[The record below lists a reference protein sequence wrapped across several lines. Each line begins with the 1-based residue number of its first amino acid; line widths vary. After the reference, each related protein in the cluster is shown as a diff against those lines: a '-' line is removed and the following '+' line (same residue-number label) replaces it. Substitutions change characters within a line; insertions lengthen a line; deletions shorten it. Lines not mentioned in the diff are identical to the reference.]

1 MELTRRS
8 LVAGAAAGAATLA
21 VAASVPAR
29 AAERTASAQADA
41 AAGAQVT
48 SEDWLGEP
56 PVISD
61 ADVESEE
68 SCDVLVV
75 GLGNAGVVAYRSA
88 AEAGADVIA
97 VEKSATDN
105 ATGGQF
111 ALIGGPYEERWERAD
126 LDKEQIINE
135 HMLESSYMCKRA
147 IMSRYAYEVADM
159 FDWLVEPMADDMW
172 VGDSNMA
179 DIPDGVTNYLLPDNH
194 PLPEGYDWQAEV
206 IPTFPTT
213 VNFGSMAEQ
222 HAAQIKAAE
231 DTGHARAYYGHFAE
245 RLTTDDAGHVTGAYV
260 RNAETGK
267 YKKISA
273 AKGVILTTG
282 DYSSNPAMVE
292 RFIPETIENGVTPM
306 WIHQD
311 VEGNMTNTG
320 DGHRMGAWVGA
331 DIQQHHATNDHHM
344 GGGADIS
351 GQGVM
356 GINGYLNLNLLG
368 QRFMNEDVPG
378 CQIQAQ
384 IELQPGRRTYQFFD
398 SAWPEQVGAFP
409 FEHGCVNYCLAED
422 EMPKNNSGASF
433 YCRTPESVEAAV
445 ESGVAF
451 KGDTLEELLDQ
462 LPDIDKDAA
471 LASIEHYNEVC
482 AAGVDTDFGKDPR
495 RLFALQN
502 PPYYAC
508 AFVPAIMLV
517 AMGGLKSDE
526 ECHVY
531 DTAGKVIEGLY
542 VAGNVQGDRFAVSY
556 PISLKGLSI
565 GMAQFYGYVAGQNA
579 ANQA

>member
-1 MELTRRS
+1 MEMTRRS
-8 LVAGAAAGAATLA
+8 FVASAAAGGA
-21 VAASVPAR
+21 VMAAAST
-29 AAERTASAQADA
+29 AALADA
-41 AAGAQVT
+41 PAADTAAQ
-48 SEDWLGEP
+48 DWLGEA
-56 PVISD
+56 PVIEDS
-61 ADVESEE
+61 AIESEE
-68 SCDVLVV
+68 SCDVVVV

-97 VEKSATDN
+97 IEKSETDN

-111 ALIGGPYEERWERAD
+111 ALIGGAYEERWGRAD

-135 HMLESSYMCKRA
+135 HMIESSYMCKRA

-172 VGDSNMA
+172 VGDSNMS

-231 DTGHARAYYGHFAE
+231 DTGRAKAYYGHFAE
-245 RLTTDDAGHVTGAYV
+245 KLITDESGRVVGVYV

-282 DYSSNPAMVE
+282 DYSSDPAMVQ
-292 RFIPETIENGVTPM
+292 RFIPETVENGVTPM
-306 WIHQD
+306 WIHWD
-311 VEGNMTNTG
+311 VEGNLTNTG
-320 DGHRMGAWVGA
+320 DGHKMGAWIGA

-368 QRFMNEDVPG
+368 ERFMNEDVPG

-384 IELQPGRRTYQFFD
+384 IELQPGRKTYQFFD

-409 FEHGCVNYCLAED
+409 FEHGCVNYCLSAD

-445 ESGVAF
+445 EAGSAF
-451 KGDTLEELLDQ
+451 KADTLEELLEQ
-462 LPDIDKDAA
+462 LPDIDQETA
-471 LASIEHYNEVC
+471 LASIERYNEVC
-482 AAGVDTDFGKDPR
+482 RSGVDTDFGKDAR
-495 RLFALQN
+495 RLFPLEN
-502 PPYYAC
+502 PPFYAC
-508 AFVPAIMLV
+508 SFVPAIMLV

-526 ECHVY
+526 ECRVY
-531 DTAGKVIEGLY
+531 NTEGKIIPGLF

-565 GMAQFYGYVAGQNA
+565 GMAQFYGYVAGQNVVNMA
-579 ANQA
+579 

>member
-1 MELTRRS
+1 MEMTRRS
-8 LVAGAAAGAATLA
+8 FVASAAAGGA
-21 VAASVPAR
+21 VMAAAST
-29 AAERTASAQADA
+29 AALADA
-41 AAGAQVT
+41 PAADTAAQ
-48 SEDWLGEP
+48 DWLGEA
-56 PVISD
+56 PVIEDS
-61 ADVESEE
+61 AIESEE
-68 SCDVLVV
+68 SCDVVVV

-97 VEKSATDN
+97 IEKSETDN

-111 ALIGGPYEERWERAD
+111 ALIGGAYEERWGRAD

-135 HMLESSYMCKRA
+135 HMIESSYMCKRA

-172 VGDSNMA
+172 VGDSNMS

-231 DTGHARAYYGHFAE
+231 DTGRAKAYYGHFAE
-245 RLTTDDAGHVTGAYV
+245 KLITDESGRVVGVYV

-282 DYSSNPAMVE
+282 DYSSDPAMVQ
-292 RFIPETIENGVTPM
+292 RFIPETVENGVTPM
-306 WIHQD
+306 WIHWD
-311 VEGNMTNTG
+311 VEGNLTNTG
-320 DGHRMGAWVGA
+320 DGHKMGAWIGA

-368 QRFMNEDVPG
+368 ERFMNEDVPG

-384 IELQPGRRTYQFFD
+384 IELQPGRKTYQFFD

-409 FEHGCVNYCLAED
+409 FEHGCVNYCLSAD

-445 ESGVAF
+445 EAGSAF
-451 KGDTLEELLDQ
+451 KADTLEELLEQ
-462 LPDIDKDAA
+462 LPDIDKETA
-471 LASIEHYNEVC
+471 LASIERYNEVC
-482 AAGVDTDFGKDPR
+482 RSGVDTDFGKDAR
-495 RLFALQN
+495 RLFPLEN
-502 PPYYAC
+502 PPFYAC
-508 AFVPAIMLV
+508 SFVPAIMLV

-526 ECHVY
+526 ECRVY
-531 DTAGKVIEGLY
+531 NTEGKIIPGLF

-565 GMAQFYGYVAGQNA
+565 GMAQFYGYVAGQNVVNMA
-579 ANQA
+579 

>member
-1 MELTRRS
+1 MEKSLSRRTFVVGS
-8 LVAGAAAGAATLA
+8 ALAGVAGLSASAALAAPASSQASDGAA
-21 VAASVPAR
+21 
-29 AAERTASAQADA
+29 E
-41 AAGAQVT
+41 G
-48 SEDWLGEP
+48 EDWLGAEP
-56 PVISD
+56 QISD
-61 ADVESEE
+61 ADVELEE
-68 SCDVLVV
+68 SCDVVVV

-111 ALIGGPYEERWERAD
+111 ALIGGPYEERWGRAD

-159 FDWLVEPMADDMW
+159 FDWLVKPMADDMW
-172 VGDSNMA
+172 VGDSNMS

-231 DTGHARAYYGHFAE
+231 DTGHAKAYYGHFAE
-245 RLTTDDAGHVTGAYV
+245 KLERDESGRVSAVYV

-267 YKKISA
+267 YKKITA

-282 DYSSNPAMVE
+282 DYSSDPAMVAH
-292 RFIPETIENGVTPM
+292 FIPETIENGVTPM

-320 DGHRMGAWVGA
+320 DGHKMGAWIGA

-384 IELQPGRRTYQFFD
+384 IELQPGKRTYQFFD

-409 FEHGCVNYCLAED
+409 YEHGCVNYCLTED

-433 YCRTPESVEAAV
+433 YCRTPKSVDAAV

-471 LASIEHYNEVC
+471 LASIERYNEVC
-482 AAGVDTDFGKDPR
+482 AAGVDTDFGKDSR
-495 RLFALQN
+495 RLFALEN

-531 DTAGKVIEGLY
+531 DTEGKVIEGLY

-579 ANQA
+579 AAMA

>member
-1 MELTRRS
+1 MEMTRRS
-8 LVAGAAAGAATLA
+8 FVASAAAGTA
-21 VAASVPAR
+21 VMAAASSVAL
-29 AAERTASAQADA
+29 ADA
-41 AAGAQVT
+41 PAADTAAQ
-48 SEDWLGEP
+48 DWLGEA
-56 PVISD
+56 PVIEDS
-61 ADVESEE
+61 AIESEE
-68 SCDVLVV
+68 SCDVVVV

-88 AEAGADVIA
+88 AEAGANVIA
-97 VEKSATDN
+97 IEKSETDN

-111 ALIGGPYEERWERAD
+111 ALIGGAYEERWGRAD
-126 LDKEQIINE
+126 LDREQIINE
-135 HMLESSYMCKRA
+135 HMIESSYMCKRA

-159 FDWLVEPMADDMW
+159 FDWLVAPMVDDMW

-231 DTGHARAYYGHFAE
+231 DTGHAKAYYGHFAE
-245 RLTTDDAGHVTGAYV
+245 KLITDESGRVAGVYV

-282 DYSSNPAMVE
+282 DYSSDPAMVQH
-292 RFIPETIENGVTPM
+292 FIPETIENGVMPM
-306 WIHQD
+306 WIHND
-311 VEGNMTNTG
+311 VEGNLTNTG
-320 DGHRMGAWVGA
+320 DGHKMGAWIGA

-368 QRFMNEDVPG
+368 ERFMNEDVPG

-398 SAWPEQVGAFP
+398 SAWPEQVSAFP
-409 FEHGCVNYCLAED
+409 FEHGCVNYCLSTD

-433 YCRTPESVEAAV
+433 YCRTPESVDAAV
-445 ESGVAF
+445 EGGSAF
-451 KGDTLEELLDQ
+451 KADTIEELLEQ
-462 LPDIDKDAA
+462 LPDIDKEAA
-471 LASIEHYNEVC
+471 LASIERYNEVC
-482 AAGVDTDFGKDPR
+482 KSGVDTDFGKDAR
-495 RLFALQN
+495 RLFPLEN
-502 PPYYAC
+502 PPFYAC

-526 ECHVY
+526 ECRVY
-531 DTAGKVIEGLY
+531 NTEGKVIPGLF

-565 GMAQFYGYVAGQNA
+565 GMAQFYGYVAGQNVVNMA
-579 ANQA
+579 

>member
-1 MELTRRS
+1 MEMTRRS
-8 LVAGAAAGAATLA
+8 FVTSAAAGTAAMA
-21 VAASVPAR
+21 AASTVAL
-29 AAERTASAQADA
+29 ADA
-41 AAGAQVT
+41 PATEAGEQ
-48 SEDWLGEP
+48 DWLGEA
-56 PVISD
+56 PVIED
-61 ADVESEE
+61 ADIESEE
-68 SCDVLVV
+68 SCDVVVV

-97 VEKSATDN
+97 IEKSETDN

-111 ALIGGPYEERWERAD
+111 ALIGGAYEERWGRAD
-126 LDKEQIINE
+126 LDREQIINE
-135 HMLESSYMCKRA
+135 HMIESSYMCKRA

-159 FDWLVEPMADDMW
+159 FDWLVEPMVDNMW

-213 VNFGSMAEQ
+213 VNFGSMVEQ

-231 DTGHARAYYGHFAE
+231 DTGHAKAYYGHFAE
-245 RLTTDDAGHVTGAYV
+245 KLITDESGRVAGVYV

-282 DYSSNPAMVE
+282 DYSSDPAMVQH
-292 RFIPETIENGVTPM
+292 FIPETIENGVTPM

-311 VEGNMTNTG
+311 VEGNLTNTG
-320 DGHRMGAWVGA
+320 DGHKMGAWIGA

-368 QRFMNEDVPG
+368 ERFMNEDVPG

-409 FEHGCVNYCLAED
+409 FEHGCVNYCLSSD

-433 YCRTPESVEAAV
+433 YCRTPESVDAAV
-445 ESGVAF
+445 ESGSAF
-451 KGDTLEELLDQ
+451 KADTIEELLEQ
-462 LPDIDKDAA
+462 LPDIDKEAA
-471 LASIEHYNEVC
+471 LASIERYNEVC
-482 AAGVDTDFGKDPR
+482 KSGVDTDFGKDAR
-495 RLFALQN
+495 RLFPLEN
-502 PPYYAC
+502 PPFYAC
-508 AFVPAIMLV
+508 AFAPAIMLV

-526 ECHVY
+526 ECRVY
-531 DTAGKVIEGLY
+531 NTEGKIIPGLF

-565 GMAQFYGYVAGQNA
+565 GMAQFYGYVAGQNVVNMA
-579 ANQA
+579 

>member
-1 MELTRRS
+1 MEMTRRS
-8 LVAGAAAGAATLA
+8 FVASAAAGGA
-21 VAASVPAR
+21 VMAAAST
-29 AAERTASAQADA
+29 AALADA
-41 AAGAQVT
+41 PAADTAAQ
-48 SEDWLGEP
+48 DWLGEA
-56 PVISD
+56 PVIEDS
-61 ADVESEE
+61 AIESEE
-68 SCDVLVV
+68 SCDVVIV

-97 VEKSATDN
+97 IEKSETDN

-111 ALIGGPYEERWERAD
+111 ALIGGDYEERWGRAD

-135 HMLESSYMCKRA
+135 HMIESSYMCKRA

-159 FDWLVEPMADDMW
+159 FDWLVEPMVDDMW
-172 VGDSNMA
+172 VGDSNMS

-231 DTGHARAYYGHFAE
+231 DTGRAKAYYGHFAE
-245 RLTTDDAGHVTGAYV
+245 KLITDESDRVVGVYV

-282 DYSSNPAMVE
+282 DYSSDPAMVQ
-292 RFIPETIENGVTPM
+292 RFIPETVENGVTPM
-306 WIHQD
+306 WIHRD
-311 VEGNMTNTG
+311 VEGNLTNTG
-320 DGHRMGAWVGA
+320 DGHKMGAWIGA

-368 QRFMNEDVPG
+368 ERFMNEDVPG

-384 IELQPGRRTYQFFD
+384 IELQPGRKTYQFFD

-409 FEHGCVNYCLAED
+409 FEHGCVNYCLSAD

-445 ESGVAF
+445 EAGSAF
-451 KGDTLEELLDQ
+451 KADTLEELLEQ
-462 LPDIDKDAA
+462 LPDIDKETA
-471 LASIEHYNEVC
+471 LASIERYNEVC
-482 AAGVDTDFGKDPR
+482 RSGVDTDFGKDAR
-495 RLFALQN
+495 RLFPLEN
-502 PPYYAC
+502 PPFYAC
-508 AFVPAIMLV
+508 SFVPAIMLV

-526 ECHVY
+526 ECRVY
-531 DTAGKVIEGLY
+531 NTEGKIIPGLF

-565 GMAQFYGYVAGQNA
+565 GMAQFYGYVAGQNVVNMA
-579 ANQA
+579 

>member
-1 MELTRRS
+1 MEMTRRS
-8 LVAGAAAGAATLA
+8 FVASAAAGAAA
-21 VAASVPAR
+21 MA
-29 AAERTASAQADA
+29 TASTVALADA
-41 AAGAQVT
+41 PTTEAAAQ
-48 SEDWLGEP
+48 DWLGEA
-56 PVISD
+56 PVIEE
-61 ADVESEE
+61 ADIESEE
-68 SCDVLVV
+68 SCDVVVV

-97 VEKSATDN
+97 IEKSETDN

-111 ALIGGPYEERWERAD
+111 ALIGGAYEERWDRAD
-126 LDKEQIINE
+126 LDREQIINE
-135 HMLESSYMCKRA
+135 HMIESSYMCKRA

-159 FDWLVEPMADDMW
+159 FDWLVEPMVDDMW

-179 DIPDGVTNYLLPDNH
+179 DIPDGVSNYLLPDNH

-213 VNFGSMAEQ
+213 VNFGSIAEQ

-231 DTGHARAYYGHFAE
+231 DTGHAKAYYGHFAE
-245 RLTTDDAGHVTGAYV
+245 KLITDESGRVAGVYV

-282 DYSSNPAMVE
+282 DYSSDPAMVQ
-292 RFIPETIENGVTPM
+292 RFIPETIENVVMPM

-311 VEGNMTNTG
+311 VEGNLTNTG
-320 DGHRMGAWVGA
+320 DGHKMGAWIGA

-368 QRFMNEDVPG
+368 ERFMNEDVPG

-409 FEHGCVNYCLAED
+409 FEHGCVNYCLSAD
-422 EMPKNNSGASF
+422 EMPKNNSGAGF
-433 YCRTPESVEAAV
+433 YCRTPESVDAAV
-445 ESGVAF
+445 EGGSAF
-451 KGDTLEELLDQ
+451 KADTIEELLEQ
-462 LPDIDKDAA
+462 LPDIDKEAA
-471 LASIEHYNEVC
+471 LASIERYNEVC
-482 AAGVDTDFGKDPR
+482 KSGVDTDFGKDAR
-495 RLFALQN
+495 RLFPLEN
-502 PPYYAC
+502 PPFYAC

-526 ECHVY
+526 ECRVY
-531 DTAGKVIEGLY
+531 NTEGKIIPGLF

-565 GMAQFYGYVAGQNA
+565 GMAQFYGYVAGQNVVNMA
-579 ANQA
+579 

>member
-1 MELTRRS
+1 MEMTRRS
-8 LVAGAAAGAATLA
+8 FVTSAAAGTAAMA
-21 VAASVPAR
+21 AASTVAL
-29 AAERTASAQADA
+29 ADA
-41 AAGAQVT
+41 PATEAGEQ
-48 SEDWLGEP
+48 DWLGEA
-56 PVISD
+56 PVIED
-61 ADVESEE
+61 ADIESEE
-68 SCDVLVV
+68 SCDVVVV

-97 VEKSATDN
+97 IEKSETDN

-111 ALIGGPYEERWERAD
+111 ALIGGAYEERWGRAD
-126 LDKEQIINE
+126 LDREQIINE
-135 HMLESSYMCKRA
+135 HMIESSYMCKRA

-159 FDWLVEPMADDMW
+159 FDWLVEPMVDNMW

-213 VNFGSMAEQ
+213 VNFGSMVEQ

-231 DTGHARAYYGHFAE
+231 DTGHAKAYYGHFAE
-245 RLTTDDAGHVTGAYV
+245 KLITDESGRVAGVYV

-282 DYSSNPAMVE
+282 DYSSDPAMVQH
-292 RFIPETIENGVTPM
+292 FIPETIENGVTPM

-311 VEGNMTNTG
+311 VEGNLTNTG
-320 DGHRMGAWVGA
+320 DGHKMGAWIGA

-368 QRFMNEDVPG
+368 ERFMNEDVPG

-409 FEHGCVNYCLAED
+409 FEHGCVNYCLSAD
-422 EMPKNNSGASF
+422 EMPKNNSGAGF
-433 YCRTPESVEAAV
+433 YCRTPESVDAAV
-445 ESGVAF
+445 EGGSAF
-451 KGDTLEELLDQ
+451 KADTIEELLEQ
-462 LPDIDKDAA
+462 LPDIDKETA
-471 LASIEHYNEVC
+471 LASIERYNEVC
-482 AAGVDTDFGKDPR
+482 KSGVDTDFGKDAR
-495 RLFALQN
+495 RLFPLEN
-502 PPYYAC
+502 PPFYAC

-526 ECHVY
+526 ECRVHN
-531 DTAGKVIEGLY
+531 TEGKIIPGLF

-565 GMAQFYGYVAGQNA
+565 GMAQFYGYVAGQNVVNMA
-579 ANQA
+579 

>member
-1 MELTRRS
+1 MEMTRRS
-8 LVAGAAAGAATLA
+8 FVASAAAGGA
-21 VAASVPAR
+21 VMAAAST
-29 AAERTASAQADA
+29 AALADA
-41 AAGAQVT
+41 PAADTAAQ
-48 SEDWLGEP
+48 DWLGEA
-56 PVISD
+56 PVIEDS
-61 ADVESEE
+61 AIESEE
-68 SCDVLVV
+68 SCDVVVV

-97 VEKSATDN
+97 IEKSETDN

-111 ALIGGPYEERWERAD
+111 ALIGGDYEERWGRAD

-135 HMLESSYMCKRA
+135 HMIESSYMCKRA

-159 FDWLVEPMADDMW
+159 FDWLVEPMVDDMW
-172 VGDSNMA
+172 VGDSNMS

-231 DTGHARAYYGHFAE
+231 DTGRAKAYYGHFAE
-245 RLTTDDAGHVTGAYV
+245 KLITDESDRVVGVYV

-282 DYSSNPAMVE
+282 DYSSDPAMVQ
-292 RFIPETIENGVTPM
+292 RFIPETVENGVTPM
-306 WIHQD
+306 WIHRD
-311 VEGNMTNTG
+311 VEGNLTNTG
-320 DGHRMGAWVGA
+320 DGHKMGAWIGA

-368 QRFMNEDVPG
+368 ERFMNEDVPG

-384 IELQPGRRTYQFFD
+384 IELQPGRKTYQFFD

-409 FEHGCVNYCLAED
+409 FEHGCVNYCLSAD

-445 ESGVAF
+445 EAGSAF
-451 KGDTLEELLDQ
+451 KADTLEELLEQ
-462 LPDIDKDAA
+462 LPDIDKETA
-471 LASIEHYNEVC
+471 LASIERYNEVC
-482 AAGVDTDFGKDPR
+482 RSGVDTDFGKDAR
-495 RLFALQN
+495 RLFPLEN
-502 PPYYAC
+502 PPFYAC
-508 AFVPAIMLV
+508 PFVPAIMLV

-526 ECHVY
+526 ECRVY
-531 DTAGKVIEGLY
+531 NTEGKIIPGLF

-565 GMAQFYGYVAGQNA
+565 GMAQFYGYVAGQNVVNMA
-579 ANQA
+579 

>member
-1 MELTRRS
+1 MEMTRRS
-8 LVAGAAAGAATLA
+8 FVASAAAGGA
-21 VAASVPAR
+21 VMAAAST
-29 AAERTASAQADA
+29 AALADA
-41 AAGAQVT
+41 PAADTAAQ
-48 SEDWLGEP
+48 DWLGEA
-56 PVISD
+56 PVIEDS
-61 ADVESEE
+61 AIESEE
-68 SCDVLVV
+68 SCDVVVV

-97 VEKSATDN
+97 IEKSETDN

-111 ALIGGPYEERWERAD
+111 ALIGGAYEERWGRAD

-135 HMLESSYMCKRA
+135 HMIESSYMCKRA

-172 VGDSNMA
+172 VGDSNMS

-231 DTGHARAYYGHFAE
+231 DTGRAKAYYGHFAE
-245 RLTTDDAGHVTGAYV
+245 KLITDESGRVVGVYV

-282 DYSSNPAMVE
+282 DYSSDPAMVQ
-292 RFIPETIENGVTPM
+292 RFIPETVENGVTPM
-306 WIHQD
+306 WIHWD
-311 VEGNMTNTG
+311 VEGNLTNTG
-320 DGHRMGAWVGA
+320 DGHKMGAWIGA

-368 QRFMNEDVPG
+368 ERFMNEDVPG

-384 IELQPGRRTYQFFD
+384 IELQPGRKTYQFFD

-409 FEHGCVNYCLAED
+409 FEHGCVNCCLPAD

-445 ESGVAF
+445 EAGSAF
-451 KGDTLEELLDQ
+451 KADTLEELLEQ
-462 LPDIDKDAA
+462 LPDIDKETA
-471 LASIEHYNEVC
+471 LASIERYNEVC
-482 AAGVDTDFGKDPR
+482 RSGVDTDFGKDAR
-495 RLFALQN
+495 RLFPLEN
-502 PPYYAC
+502 PPFYAC
-508 AFVPAIMLV
+508 SFVPAIMLV

-526 ECHVY
+526 ECRVY
-531 DTAGKVIEGLY
+531 NTEGKIIPGLF

-565 GMAQFYGYVAGQNA
+565 GMAQFYGYVAGQNVVNMA
-579 ANQA
+579 

>member
-1 MELTRRS
+1 MEMTRRS
-8 LVAGAAAGAATLA
+8 FVASAAAGTAAMA
-21 VAASVPAR
+21 AASTVAL
-29 AAERTASAQADA
+29 ADA
-41 AAGAQVT
+41 PATEAAAQ
-48 SEDWLGEP
+48 DWLGEA
-56 PVISD
+56 PVIEE
-61 ADVESEE
+61 ADIESEE
-68 SCDVLVV
+68 SCDVVVV

-97 VEKSATDN
+97 IEKSETDN

-111 ALIGGPYEERWERAD
+111 ALIGGAYEERWGRAD
-126 LDKEQIINE
+126 LDREQIINE
-135 HMLESSYMCKRA
+135 HMIESSYMCKRA

-159 FDWLVEPMADDMW
+159 FDWLVEPMVDDMW

-231 DTGHARAYYGHFAE
+231 DTGHAKAYYGHFAE
-245 RLTTDDAGHVTGAYV
+245 KLITDESGRVAGVYV

-282 DYSSNPAMVE
+282 DYSSDPAMVQ
-292 RFIPETIENGVTPM
+292 RFIPETIENGVMPM

-311 VEGNMTNTG
+311 VEGNLTNTG
-320 DGHRMGAWVGA
+320 DGHKMGAWIGA

-368 QRFMNEDVPG
+368 ERFMNEDVPG

-409 FEHGCVNYCLAED
+409 FEHGCVNYCLSAD
-422 EMPKNNSGASF
+422 EMPKNNSGAGF
-433 YCRTPESVEAAV
+433 YCRTPESVDAAV
-445 ESGVAF
+445 DGGSAF
-451 KGDTLEELLDQ
+451 KADTIEELLEQ
-462 LPDIDKDAA
+462 LPDIDKEAA
-471 LASIEHYNEVC
+471 LASIERYNEVC
-482 AAGVDTDFGKDPR
+482 KSGVDTDFGKDAR
-495 RLFALQN
+495 RLFPLEN
-502 PPYYAC
+502 PPFYAC

-526 ECHVY
+526 ECRVY
-531 DTAGKVIEGLY
+531 NTEGKIIPGLF

-565 GMAQFYGYVAGQNA
+565 GMAQFYGYVAGQNVVNMA
-579 ANQA
+579 

>member
-1 MELTRRS
+1 MEMTRRS
-8 LVAGAAAGAATLA
+8 FVASAAGTAAMAAAST
-21 VAASVPAR
+21 VAL
-29 AAERTASAQADA
+29 ADA
-41 AAGAQVT
+41 PATEAAAQ
-48 SEDWLGEP
+48 DWLGEA
-56 PVISD
+56 PVIED
-61 ADVESEE
+61 ADIESEE
-68 SCDVLVV
+68 SCDVAVV

-97 VEKSATDN
+97 IEKSETDN

-111 ALIGGPYEERWERAD
+111 ALIGGAYEERWGRAD
-126 LDKEQIINE
+126 LDREQIINE
-135 HMLESSYMCKRA
+135 HMIESSYMCKRA

-159 FDWLVEPMADDMW
+159 FDWLVEPMVDNMW

-231 DTGHARAYYGHFAE
+231 DTGHAKAYYGHFAE
-245 RLTTDDAGHVTGAYV
+245 KLITDESGRVVGVYV

-282 DYSSNPAMVE
+282 DYSSDPAMVQ
-292 RFIPETIENGVTPM
+292 RFIPETIENGVMPM

-311 VEGNMTNTG
+311 VEGNLTNTG
-320 DGHRMGAWVGA
+320 DGHKMGAWIGA

-368 QRFMNEDVPG
+368 ERFMNEDVPG

-409 FEHGCVNYCLAED
+409 FEHGCVNYCLSAD
-422 EMPKNNSGASF
+422 EMPKNNSGAGF
-433 YCRTPESVEAAV
+433 YCRTPESVDAAV
-445 ESGVAF
+445 EGGSAF
-451 KGDTLEELLDQ
+451 KADTIEELLEQ
-462 LPDIDKDAA
+462 LPDIDKEAA
-471 LASIEHYNEVC
+471 LASIERYNEVC
-482 AAGVDTDFGKDPR
+482 KSGVDTDFGKNAR
-495 RLFALQN
+495 RLFPLEN
-502 PPYYAC
+502 PPFYAC

-526 ECHVY
+526 ECCVY
-531 DTAGKVIEGLY
+531 NTEGKIIPGLF

-565 GMAQFYGYVAGQNA
+565 GMAQFYGYVAGQNVVNMA
-579 ANQA
+579 

>member
-1 MELTRRS
+1 MEMTRRS
-8 LVAGAAAGAATLA
+8 FVTSAAAGTAAMA
-21 VAASVPAR
+21 AASTVAL
-29 AAERTASAQADA
+29 ADA
-41 AAGAQVT
+41 PATEAGEQ
-48 SEDWLGEP
+48 DWLGEA
-56 PVISD
+56 PVIED
-61 ADVESEE
+61 ADIESEE
-68 SCDVLVV
+68 SCDVVVV

-97 VEKSATDN
+97 IEKSETDN

-111 ALIGGPYEERWERAD
+111 ALIGGAYEERWGRAD
-126 LDKEQIINE
+126 LDREQIINE
-135 HMLESSYMCKRA
+135 HMIESSYMCKRA

-159 FDWLVEPMADDMW
+159 FDWLVEPMVDNMW

-213 VNFGSMAEQ
+213 VNFGSMVEQ

-231 DTGHARAYYGHFAE
+231 DTGHAKAYYGHFAE
-245 RLTTDDAGHVTGAYV
+245 KLITDESGRVAGVYV

-282 DYSSNPAMVE
+282 DYSSDPAMVQ

-311 VEGNMTNTG
+311 VEGNLTNTG
-320 DGHRMGAWVGA
+320 DGHKMGAWIGA

-368 QRFMNEDVPG
+368 ERFMNEDVPG

-409 FEHGCVNYCLAED
+409 FEHGCVNYCLSSD

-433 YCRTPESVEAAV
+433 YCRTPESVDAAV
-445 ESGVAF
+445 EGGSAF
-451 KGDTLEELLDQ
+451 KADTIEELLEQ
-462 LPDIDKDAA
+462 LPDIDKETA
-471 LASIEHYNEVC
+471 LASIERYNEVC
-482 AAGVDTDFGKDPR
+482 KSGVDTDFGKDAR
-495 RLFALQN
+495 RLFPLEN
-502 PPYYAC
+502 PPFYAC

-526 ECHVY
+526 ECRVY
-531 DTAGKVIEGLY
+531 NTEGKIIPGLF

-565 GMAQFYGYVAGQNA
+565 GMAQFYGYVAGQNVVNMA
-579 ANQA
+579 

>member
-1 MELTRRS
+1 MEMNRRTFVS
-8 LVAGAAAGAATLA
+8 AS
-21 VAASVPAR
+21 VAAS
-29 AAERTASAQADA
+29 AAALSASAALAEEASDA
-41 AAGAQVT
+41 T
-48 SEDWLGEP
+48 STEEQDWLGEA
-56 PVISD
+56 PVIDD
-61 ADVESEE
+61 ADLELEE
-68 SCDVLVV
+68 TCDVVVV

-88 AEAGADVIA
+88 AEAGAQVIA
-97 VEKSATDN
+97 VEKSETDN

-111 ALIGGPYEERWERAD
+111 ALIGGAYEERWNRAD

-159 FDWLVEPMADDMW
+159 FDWLVQPMVDDMW

-179 DIPDGVTNYLLPDNH
+179 DVPDGVTNYLLPDNH
-194 PLPEGYDWQAEV
+194 PLPDGYDWQAET

-231 DTGHARAYYGHFAE
+231 DTGNAKAYYGHFAE
-245 RLTTDDAGHVTGAYV
+245 KLITDEDGRVTGVYV

-267 YKKISA
+267 YKKLTA
-273 AKGVILTTG
+273 NKGVILTTG
-282 DYSSNPAMVE
+282 DYSSNTAMVE
-292 RFIPETIENGVTPM
+292 HFIPETIENGVTPM
-306 WIHQD
+306 WIHVD

-320 DGHRMGAWVGA
+320 DGHKMGAWIGA

-384 IELQPGRRTYQFFD
+384 IELQPGRKTYQFFD
-398 SAWPEQVGAFP
+398 SSWPEQVGSFP
-409 FEHGCVNYCLAED
+409 YEHGCVNYCLSSD

-433 YCRTPESVEAAV
+433 YCRTPESVDEAV
-445 ESGVAF
+445 EAGTAF
-451 KGDTLEELLDQ
+451 RADTLEELLDQ
-462 LPDIDKDAA
+462 LGDIDKQTA

-482 AAGVDTDFGKDPR
+482 ASGKDTDFGKNAS
-495 RLFALQN
+495 RLFPLEN

-508 AFVPAIMLV
+508 SFVPAIMLV

-531 DTAGKVIEGLY
+531 NTEGKVIEGLY
-542 VAGNVQGDRFAVSY
+542 VAGNVQGDRFAVTY

-579 ANQA
+579 AAQA

>member
-1 MELTRRS
+1 MEMTRRS
-8 LVAGAAAGAATLA
+8 FVASAAAGGA
-21 VAASVPAR
+21 VMAAAST
-29 AAERTASAQADA
+29 AALADA
-41 AAGAQVT
+41 PAADTAAQ
-48 SEDWLGEP
+48 DWLGEA
-56 PVISD
+56 PVIEDS
-61 ADVESEE
+61 AIESEE
-68 SCDVLVV
+68 SCDVVVV

-97 VEKSATDN
+97 IEKSETDN

-111 ALIGGPYEERWERAD
+111 ALIGGAYEERWGRAD

-135 HMLESSYMCKRA
+135 HMIESSYMCKRA

-172 VGDSNMA
+172 VGDSNMS

-231 DTGHARAYYGHFAE
+231 DTGRAKAYYGHFAE
-245 RLTTDDAGHVTGAYV
+245 KLITDESDRVVGVYV

-282 DYSSNPAMVE
+282 DYSSDPAMVQ
-292 RFIPETIENGVTPM
+292 RFIPETVENGVTPM
-306 WIHQD
+306 WIHWD
-311 VEGNMTNTG
+311 VEGNLTNTG
-320 DGHRMGAWVGA
+320 DGHKMGAWIGA

-368 QRFMNEDVPG
+368 ERFMNEDVPG

-384 IELQPGRRTYQFFD
+384 IELQPGRKTYQFFD

-409 FEHGCVNYCLAED
+409 FEHGCVNCCLPAD

-445 ESGVAF
+445 EAGSAF
-451 KGDTLEELLDQ
+451 KADTLEELLEQ
-462 LPDIDKDAA
+462 LPDIDKETA
-471 LASIEHYNEVC
+471 LASIERYNEVC
-482 AAGVDTDFGKDPR
+482 RSGVDTDFGKDAR
-495 RLFALQN
+495 RLFPLEN
-502 PPYYAC
+502 PPFYAC
-508 AFVPAIMLV
+508 SFVPAIMLV

-526 ECHVY
+526 ECRVY
-531 DTAGKVIEGLY
+531 NTEGKIIPGLF

-565 GMAQFYGYVAGQNA
+565 GMAQFYGYVAGQNVVNMA
-579 ANQA
+579 

>member
-1 MELTRRS
+1 MEMTRRS
-8 LVAGAAAGAATLA
+8 FVASAAAGTAAMA
-21 VAASVPAR
+21 AASSVALADAPATD
-29 AAERTASAQADA
+29 AAEQ
-41 AAGAQVT
+41 
-48 SEDWLGEP
+48 DWLGEA
-56 PVISD
+56 PVIED
-61 ADVESEE
+61 ADIESEE
-68 SCDVLVV
+68 SCDVVVV

-88 AEAGADVIA
+88 AEAGANVIA
-97 VEKSATDN
+97 IEKSETDN

-111 ALIGGPYEERWERAD
+111 ALIGGAYEERWGRAD
-126 LDKEQIINE
+126 LDREQIINE
-135 HMLESSYMCKRA
+135 HMIESSYMCKRA
-147 IMSRYAYEVADM
+147 IMSRYVYEVADM
-159 FDWLVEPMADDMW
+159 FDWLVEPMVDDMW

-231 DTGHARAYYGHFAE
+231 DTGHAKAYYGHFAE
-245 RLTTDDAGHVTGAYV
+245 KLITDESGRVAGVYV

-282 DYSSNPAMVE
+282 DYSSDPAMVQH
-292 RFIPETIENGVTPM
+292 FIPETIENGVVPM

-311 VEGNMTNTG
+311 VEGNLTNTG
-320 DGHRMGAWVGA
+320 DGHKMGAWIGA

-368 QRFMNEDVPG
+368 ERFMNEDVPG

-384 IELQPGRRTYQFFD
+384 IELQPGRRTYQLFD

-409 FEHGCVNYCLAED
+409 FEHGCVNYCLSTD

-433 YCRTPESVEAAV
+433 YCRTPESVDAAV
-445 ESGVAF
+445 EGGSAF
-451 KGDTLEELLDQ
+451 KADTIEELLEQ
-462 LPDIDKDAA
+462 LPDIDKEAA
-471 LASIEHYNEVC
+471 LASIERYNEVC
-482 AAGVDTDFGKDPR
+482 KSGVDTDFGKDAR
-495 RLFALQN
+495 RLFPLEN
-502 PPYYAC
+502 PPFYAC

-526 ECHVY
+526 ECRVY
-531 DTAGKVIEGLY
+531 NTEGKIIPGLF

-565 GMAQFYGYVAGQNA
+565 GMAQFYGYVAGQNVVNMA
-579 ANQA
+579 

>member
-1 MELTRRS
+1 MEMTRRS
-8 LVAGAAAGAATLA
+8 FVASAAAGGA
-21 VAASVPAR
+21 VMAAAST
-29 AAERTASAQADA
+29 AALADA
-41 AAGAQVT
+41 PAADTAAQ
-48 SEDWLGEP
+48 DWLGEA
-56 PVISD
+56 PVIEDS
-61 ADVESEE
+61 AIESEE
-68 SCDVLVV
+68 SCDVVVV

-97 VEKSATDN
+97 IEKSETDN

-111 ALIGGPYEERWERAD
+111 ALIGGDYEERWGRAD

-135 HMLESSYMCKRA
+135 HMIESSYMCKRA

-159 FDWLVEPMADDMW
+159 FDWLVEPMVDDMW
-172 VGDSNMA
+172 VGDSNMS

-231 DTGHARAYYGHFAE
+231 DTGRAKAYYGHFAE
-245 RLTTDDAGHVTGAYV
+245 KLITDESDRVVGVYV

-282 DYSSNPAMVE
+282 DYSSDPAMVQ
-292 RFIPETIENGVTPM
+292 RFIPETVENGVTPM
-306 WIHQD
+306 WIHWD
-311 VEGNMTNTG
+311 VEGNLTNTG
-320 DGHRMGAWVGA
+320 DGHKMGAWIGA

-368 QRFMNEDVPG
+368 ERFMNEDVPG

-398 SAWPEQVGAFP
+398 SAWPEQVSAFP
-409 FEHGCVNYCLAED
+409 FEHGCVNYCLSAD

-445 ESGVAF
+445 EAGSAF
-451 KGDTLEELLDQ
+451 KADTLEELLEQ
-462 LPDIDKDAA
+462 LPDIDKETA
-471 LASIEHYNEVC
+471 LASIERYNEVC
-482 AAGVDTDFGKDPR
+482 RSGVDTDFGKDAR
-495 RLFALQN
+495 RLFPLEN
-502 PPYYAC
+502 PPFYAC
-508 AFVPAIMLV
+508 SFVPAIMLV

-526 ECHVY
+526 ECRVY
-531 DTAGKVIEGLY
+531 NTEGKIIPGLF

-565 GMAQFYGYVAGQNA
+565 GMAQFYGYVAGQNVVNMA
-579 ANQA
+579 

>member
-1 MELTRRS
+1 MEMTRRS
-8 LVAGAAAGAATLA
+8 FVASAAAGGA
-21 VAASVPAR
+21 VMAAAST
-29 AAERTASAQADA
+29 AALADA
-41 AAGAQVT
+41 PAADTAAQ
-48 SEDWLGEP
+48 DWLGEA
-56 PVISD
+56 PVIEDS
-61 ADVESEE
+61 AIESEE
-68 SCDVLVV
+68 SCDVVVV

-97 VEKSATDN
+97 IEKSETDN

-111 ALIGGPYEERWERAD
+111 ALIGGDYEERWGRAD

-135 HMLESSYMCKRA
+135 HMIESSYMCKRA

-159 FDWLVEPMADDMW
+159 FDWLVEPMVDDMW
-172 VGDSNMA
+172 VGDSNMS

-194 PLPEGYDWQAEV
+194 PLPEGYDWKAEV

-231 DTGHARAYYGHFAE
+231 DTGRAKAYYGHFAE
-245 RLTTDDAGHVTGAYV
+245 KLITDESDRVVGVYV

-282 DYSSNPAMVE
+282 DYSSDPAMVQ
-292 RFIPETIENGVTPM
+292 RFIPETVENGVTPM
-306 WIHQD
+306 WIHWD
-311 VEGNMTNTG
+311 VEGNLTNTG
-320 DGHRMGAWVGA
+320 DGHKMGAWIGA

-368 QRFMNEDVPG
+368 ERFMNEDVPG

-384 IELQPGRRTYQFFD
+384 IELQPGRKTYQFFD

-409 FEHGCVNYCLAED
+409 FEHGCVNYCLSAD

-445 ESGVAF
+445 EAGSAF
-451 KGDTLEELLDQ
+451 KADTLEELLEQ
-462 LPDIDKDAA
+462 LPDIDKETA
-471 LASIEHYNEVC
+471 LASIERYNEVC
-482 AAGVDTDFGKDPR
+482 RSGVDTDFGKDAR
-495 RLFALQN
+495 RLFPLEN
-502 PPYYAC
+502 PPFYAC
-508 AFVPAIMLV
+508 SFVPAIMLV

-526 ECHVY
+526 ECRVY
-531 DTAGKVIEGLY
+531 NIEGKIIPGLF

-565 GMAQFYGYVAGQNA
+565 GMAQFYGYVAGQNVVNMA
-579 ANQA
+579 

>member
-1 MELTRRS
+1 MEMTRRS
-8 LVAGAAAGAATLA
+8 FVTSAAAGTAAMA
-21 VAASVPAR
+21 AASTVALADVPAT
-29 AAERTASAQADA
+29 E
-41 AAGAQVT
+41 AGEQ
-48 SEDWLGEP
+48 DWLGEA
-56 PVISD
+56 PVIED
-61 ADVESEE
+61 ADIESEE
-68 SCDVLVV
+68 SCDVVVV

-97 VEKSATDN
+97 IEKSETDN

-111 ALIGGPYEERWERAD
+111 ALIGGAYEERWGRAD
-126 LDKEQIINE
+126 LDREQIINE
-135 HMLESSYMCKRA
+135 HMIESSYMCKRA

-159 FDWLVEPMADDMW
+159 FDWLVEPMVDNMW

-213 VNFGSMAEQ
+213 VNFGSMVEQ

-231 DTGHARAYYGHFAE
+231 DTGHAKAYYGHFAE
-245 RLTTDDAGHVTGAYV
+245 KLITDESGRVAGVYV

-282 DYSSNPAMVE
+282 DYSSDPAMVQH
-292 RFIPETIENGVTPM
+292 FIPETIENGVTPM

-311 VEGNMTNTG
+311 VEGNLTNTG
-320 DGHRMGAWVGA
+320 DGHKMGAWIGA

-368 QRFMNEDVPG
+368 ERFMNEDVPG

-409 FEHGCVNYCLAED
+409 FEHGCVNYCLSSD

-433 YCRTPESVEAAV
+433 YCRTPESVDAAV
-445 ESGVAF
+445 ESGSAF
-451 KGDTLEELLDQ
+451 KADTIEELLEQ
-462 LPDIDKDAA
+462 LPDIDKEAA
-471 LASIEHYNEVC
+471 LASIERYNEVC
-482 AAGVDTDFGKDPR
+482 KSGVDTDFGKDAR
-495 RLFALQN
+495 RLFPLEN
-502 PPYYAC
+502 PPFYAC

-526 ECHVY
+526 ECRVY
-531 DTAGKVIEGLY
+531 NTEGKIIPGLF

-565 GMAQFYGYVAGQNA
+565 GMAQFYGYVAGQNVVNMA
-579 ANQA
+579 

>member
-1 MELTRRS
+1 MEMTRRS
-8 LVAGAAAGAATLA
+8 FVTSAAAGTAAMA
-21 VAASVPAR
+21 AASTVAL
-29 AAERTASAQADA
+29 ADA
-41 AAGAQVT
+41 PATEAGEQ
-48 SEDWLGEP
+48 DWLGEA
-56 PVISD
+56 PVIED
-61 ADVESEE
+61 ADIESEE
-68 SCDVLVV
+68 SCDVVVV

-97 VEKSATDN
+97 IEKSETDN

-111 ALIGGPYEERWERAD
+111 ALIGGAYEERWGRAD
-126 LDKEQIINE
+126 LDREQIINE
-135 HMLESSYMCKRA
+135 HMIESSYMCKRA

-159 FDWLVEPMADDMW
+159 FDWLVEPMVDNMW

-194 PLPEGYDWQAEV
+194 PLPEGYDWQTEV

-231 DTGHARAYYGHFAE
+231 DTGHAKAYYGHFAE
-245 RLTTDDAGHVTGAYV
+245 KLITDESGRVAGVYV

-282 DYSSNPAMVE
+282 DYSSDPAMVQH
-292 RFIPETIENGVTPM
+292 FIPETIENGVTPM

-311 VEGNMTNTG
+311 VEGNLTNTG
-320 DGHRMGAWVGA
+320 DGHKMGAWIGA

-368 QRFMNEDVPG
+368 ERFMNEDVPG

-409 FEHGCVNYCLAED
+409 FEHGCVNYCLSSD

-433 YCRTPESVEAAV
+433 YCRTPESVDAAV
-445 ESGVAF
+445 EGGSAF
-451 KGDTLEELLDQ
+451 KADTIEELLEQ
-462 LPDIDKDAA
+462 LPDIDKEAA
-471 LASIEHYNEVC
+471 LASIERYNEVC
-482 AAGVDTDFGKDPR
+482 KSGVDTDFGKDAR
-495 RLFALQN
+495 RLFPLEN
-502 PPYYAC
+502 PPFYAC

-526 ECHVY
+526 ECRVY
-531 DTAGKVIEGLY
+531 NTEGKIIPGLF

-556 PISLKGLSI
+556 PISLKGLSC
-565 GMAQFYGYVAGQNA
+565 GMAQFYGYVAGQNVVNMA
-579 ANQA
+579 

>member
-1 MELTRRS
+1 MEMTRRS
-8 LVAGAAAGAATLA
+8 FVASAAAGGA
-21 VAASVPAR
+21 VMAAAST
-29 AAERTASAQADA
+29 AALADA
-41 AAGAQVT
+41 PAADTAAQ
-48 SEDWLGEP
+48 DWLGEA
-56 PVISD
+56 PVIEDS
-61 ADVESEE
+61 AIESEE
-68 SCDVLVV
+68 SCDVVVV

-97 VEKSATDN
+97 IEKSETDN

-111 ALIGGPYEERWERAD
+111 ALIGGAYEERWGRAD

-135 HMLESSYMCKRA
+135 HMIESSYMCKRA

-159 FDWLVEPMADDMW
+159 FDWLVKPMADDMW
-172 VGDSNMA
+172 VGDSNMS

-231 DTGHARAYYGHFAE
+231 DTGRAKAYYGHFAE
-245 RLTTDDAGHVTGAYV
+245 KLITDESDRVVGVYV

-282 DYSSNPAMVE
+282 DYSSDPAMVQ
-292 RFIPETIENGVTPM
+292 RFIPETVENGVTPM
-306 WIHQD
+306 WIHRD
-311 VEGNMTNTG
+311 VEGNLTNTG
-320 DGHRMGAWVGA
+320 DGHKMGAWIGA

-368 QRFMNEDVPG
+368 ERFMNEDVPG

-384 IELQPGRRTYQFFD
+384 IELQPGRKTYQFFD

-409 FEHGCVNYCLAED
+409 FEHGCVNYCLSAD

-445 ESGVAF
+445 EAGSAF
-451 KGDTLEELLDQ
+451 KADTLEELLEQ
-462 LPDIDKDAA
+462 LPDIDKETA
-471 LASIEHYNEVC
+471 LASIERYNEVC
-482 AAGVDTDFGKDPR
+482 RSGVDTDFGKDAR
-495 RLFALQN
+495 RLFPLEN
-502 PPYYAC
+502 PPFYAC
-508 AFVPAIMLV
+508 SFVPAIMLV

-526 ECHVY
+526 ECRVY
-531 DTAGKVIEGLY
+531 NTEGKIIPGLF

-565 GMAQFYGYVAGQNA
+565 GMAQFYGYVAGQNVVNMA
-579 ANQA
+579 

>member
-1 MELTRRS
+1 MEMTRRS
-8 LVAGAAAGAATLA
+8 FVASAAAGGA
-21 VAASVPAR
+21 VMAAAST
-29 AAERTASAQADA
+29 AALADA
-41 AAGAQVT
+41 PAADTAAQ
-48 SEDWLGEP
+48 DWLGEA
-56 PVISD
+56 PVIEDS
-61 ADVESEE
+61 AIESEE
-68 SCDVLVV
+68 SCDVVVV

-97 VEKSATDN
+97 IEKSETDN

-111 ALIGGPYEERWERAD
+111 ALIGGAYEERWGRAD

-135 HMLESSYMCKRA
+135 HMIESSYMCKRA

-159 FDWLVEPMADDMW
+159 FDWLVKPMADDMW
-172 VGDSNMA
+172 VGDSNMS

-231 DTGHARAYYGHFAE
+231 DTGRAKAYYGHFAE
-245 RLTTDDAGHVTGAYV
+245 KLITDESDRVVGVYV

-282 DYSSNPAMVE
+282 DYSSDPAMVQ
-292 RFIPETIENGVTPM
+292 RFIPETVENGVTPM
-306 WIHQD
+306 WIHRD
-311 VEGNMTNTG
+311 VEGNLTNTG
-320 DGHRMGAWVGA
+320 DGHKMGAWIGA

-368 QRFMNEDVPG
+368 ERFMNEDVPG

-384 IELQPGRRTYQFFD
+384 IELQPGRKTYQFFD

-409 FEHGCVNYCLAED
+409 FEHGCVNYCLSAD

-445 ESGVAF
+445 EAGSAF
-451 KGDTLEELLDQ
+451 KADTLEELLEQ
-462 LPDIDKDAA
+462 LPDIDKETA
-471 LASIEHYNEVC
+471 LASIERYNEVC
-482 AAGVDTDFGKDPR
+482 RSGVDTDFGKDAR
-495 RLFALQN
+495 RLFPLEN
-502 PPYYAC
+502 PPFYAC
-508 AFVPAIMLV
+508 SFVPAIMLV

-526 ECHVY
+526 ECRVY
-531 DTAGKVIEGLY
+531 NTEGKIIPGLF
-542 VAGNVQGDRFAVSY
+542 VAGNVQGDRFAVSC

-565 GMAQFYGYVAGQNA
+565 GMAQFYGYVAGQNVVNMA
-579 ANQA
+579 

>member
-1 MELTRRS
+1 MEMTRRS
-8 LVAGAAAGAATLA
+8 FVASAAAGGA
-21 VAASVPAR
+21 VMAAAST
-29 AAERTASAQADA
+29 AALADA
-41 AAGAQVT
+41 PAADTAAQ
-48 SEDWLGEP
+48 DWLGEA
-56 PVISD
+56 PVIEDS
-61 ADVESEE
+61 AIESEE
-68 SCDVLVV
+68 SCDVVVV

-97 VEKSATDN
+97 IEKSETDN

-111 ALIGGPYEERWERAD
+111 ALIGGDYEERWGRAD

-135 HMLESSYMCKRA
+135 HMIESSYMCKRA

-159 FDWLVEPMADDMW
+159 FDWLVEPMVDDMW
-172 VGDSNMA
+172 VGDSNMS

-231 DTGHARAYYGHFAE
+231 DTGRAKAYYGHFAE
-245 RLTTDDAGHVTGAYV
+245 KLITDESGRVVGVYV

-282 DYSSNPAMVE
+282 DYSSDPAMVQ
-292 RFIPETIENGVTPM
+292 RFIPETVENGVTPM
-306 WIHQD
+306 WIHWD
-311 VEGNMTNTG
+311 VEGNLTNTG
-320 DGHRMGAWVGA
+320 DGHKMGAWIGA

-368 QRFMNEDVPG
+368 ERFMNEDVPG

-384 IELQPGRRTYQFFD
+384 IELQPGRKTYQFFD

-409 FEHGCVNYCLAED
+409 FEHGCVNYCLSAD

-445 ESGVAF
+445 EAGSAF
-451 KGDTLEELLDQ
+451 KADTLEELLEQ
-462 LPDIDKDAA
+462 LPDIDKETA
-471 LASIEHYNEVC
+471 LASIERYNEVC
-482 AAGVDTDFGKDPR
+482 RSGVDTDFGKDAR
-495 RLFALQN
+495 RLFPLEN
-502 PPYYAC
+502 PPFYAC
-508 AFVPAIMLV
+508 SFVPAIMLV

-526 ECHVY
+526 ECRVY
-531 DTAGKVIEGLY
+531 NTEGKIIPGLF

-565 GMAQFYGYVAGQNA
+565 GMAQFYGYVAGQNVVNMA
-579 ANQA
+579 

>member
-1 MELTRRS
+1 MEMTRRS
-8 LVAGAAAGAATLA
+8 FVTSAAAGTAAMA
-21 VAASVPAR
+21 AASTVAL
-29 AAERTASAQADA
+29 ADA
-41 AAGAQVT
+41 PATEAGEQ
-48 SEDWLGEP
+48 DWLGEA
-56 PVISD
+56 PVIED
-61 ADVESEE
+61 ADIESEE
-68 SCDVLVV
+68 SCDVVVV

-97 VEKSATDN
+97 IEKSETDN

-111 ALIGGPYEERWERAD
+111 ALIGGAYEERWGRAD
-126 LDKEQIINE
+126 LDREQIINE
-135 HMLESSYMCKRA
+135 HMIESSYMCKRA

-159 FDWLVEPMADDMW
+159 FDWLVEPMVDNMW

-213 VNFGSMAEQ
+213 VNFGSMVEQ

-231 DTGHARAYYGHFAE
+231 DTGHAKAYYGHFAE
-245 RLTTDDAGHVTGAYV
+245 KLITDESGRVAGVYV

-282 DYSSNPAMVE
+282 DYSSDPAMVQH
-292 RFIPETIENGVTPM
+292 FIPETIENGVTPM

-311 VEGNMTNTG
+311 VEGNLTNTG
-320 DGHRMGAWVGA
+320 DGHKMGAWIGA

-368 QRFMNEDVPG
+368 ERFMNEDVPG

-409 FEHGCVNYCLAED
+409 FEHGCVNYCLSSD

-433 YCRTPESVEAAV
+433 YCRTPESVDAAV
-445 ESGVAF
+445 ESGSAF
-451 KGDTLEELLDQ
+451 KADTIEELLEQ
-462 LPDIDKDAA
+462 LPDIDKEAA
-471 LASIEHYNEVC
+471 LASIERYNEVC
-482 AAGVDTDFGKDPR
+482 KSGVDTDFGKDAR
-495 RLFALQN
+495 RLFPLEN
-502 PPYYAC
+502 PPFYAC

-526 ECHVY
+526 ECRVY
-531 DTAGKVIEGLY
+531 NTEGKIIPGLF

-565 GMAQFYGYVAGQNA
+565 GMAQFYGYVAGQNVVNMA
-579 ANQA
+579 

>member
-1 MELTRRS
+1 MEMTRRS
-8 LVAGAAAGAATLA
+8 FVASAAAGGA
-21 VAASVPAR
+21 VMAAAST
-29 AAERTASAQADA
+29 AALADA
-41 AAGAQVT
+41 PAADTAAQ
-48 SEDWLGEP
+48 DWLGEA
-56 PVISD
+56 PVIEDS
-61 ADVESEE
+61 AIESEE
-68 SCDVLVV
+68 SCDVVVV

-97 VEKSATDN
+97 IEKSETDN

-111 ALIGGPYEERWERAD
+111 ALIGGDYEERWGRAD

-135 HMLESSYMCKRA
+135 HMIESSYMCKRA

-159 FDWLVEPMADDMW
+159 FDWLVEPMVDDMW
-172 VGDSNMA
+172 VGDSNMS

-231 DTGHARAYYGHFAE
+231 DTGRAKAYYGHFAE
-245 RLTTDDAGHVTGAYV
+245 KLITDESDRVVGVYV

-282 DYSSNPAMVE
+282 DYSSDPAMVQ
-292 RFIPETIENGVTPM
+292 RFIPETVENGVTPM
-306 WIHQD
+306 WIHRD
-311 VEGNMTNTG
+311 VEGNLTNTG
-320 DGHRMGAWVGA
+320 DGHKMGAWIGA

-368 QRFMNEDVPG
+368 ERFMNEDVPG

-384 IELQPGRRTYQFFD
+384 IELQPGRKTYQFFD

-409 FEHGCVNYCLAED
+409 FEHGCVNYCLSAD

-445 ESGVAF
+445 EAGSAF
-451 KGDTLEELLDQ
+451 KADTLEELLEQ
-462 LPDIDKDAA
+462 LPDIDKETA
-471 LASIEHYNEVC
+471 LASIERYNEVC
-482 AAGVDTDFGKDPR
+482 RSGVDTDFGKDAR
-495 RLFALQN
+495 RLFPLEN
-502 PPYYAC
+502 PPFYAC
-508 AFVPAIMLV
+508 SFVPAIMLV

-526 ECHVY
+526 ECRVY
-531 DTAGKVIEGLY
+531 NTEGKIIPGLF

-565 GMAQFYGYVAGQNA
+565 GMAQFYGYVAGQNVVNMA
-579 ANQA
+579 

>member
-1 MELTRRS
+1 MEMTRRS
-8 LVAGAAAGAATLA
+8 FVASAAAGTAAMA
-21 VAASVPAR
+21 VASTVAL
-29 AAERTASAQADA
+29 ADA
-41 AAGAQVT
+41 PATEAAAQ
-48 SEDWLGEP
+48 DWLGEA
-56 PVISD
+56 PVIED
-61 ADVESEE
+61 ADIESEE
-68 SCDVLVV
+68 SCDVVVV

-97 VEKSATDN
+97 IEKSETDN

-111 ALIGGPYEERWERAD
+111 ALIGGAYEERWGRAD
-126 LDKEQIINE
+126 LDREQIINE
-135 HMLESSYMCKRA
+135 HMIESSYMCKRA

-159 FDWLVEPMADDMW
+159 FDWLVEPMVDNMW

-213 VNFGSMAEQ
+213 VNFGSMVEQ

-231 DTGHARAYYGHFAE
+231 DTGHAKAYYGHFAE
-245 RLTTDDAGHVTGAYV
+245 KLITDESGRVAGVYV

-282 DYSSNPAMVE
+282 DYSSDPAMVQH
-292 RFIPETIENGVTPM
+292 FIPETIENGVTPM

-311 VEGNMTNTG
+311 VEGNLTNTG
-320 DGHRMGAWVGA
+320 DGHKMGAWIGA

-368 QRFMNEDVPG
+368 ERFMNEDVPG

-409 FEHGCVNYCLAED
+409 FEHGCVNYCLSSD

-433 YCRTPESVEAAV
+433 YCRTPESVDTAV
-445 ESGVAF
+445 EGGSAF
-451 KGDTLEELLDQ
+451 KADTIEELLEQ
-462 LPDIDKDAA
+462 LPDIDKEAA
-471 LASIEHYNEVC
+471 LASIERYNEVC
-482 AAGVDTDFGKDPR
+482 KSGVDTDFGKDAR
-495 RLFALQN
+495 RLFPLEN
-502 PPYYAC
+502 PPFYAC

-526 ECHVY
+526 ECRVY
-531 DTAGKVIEGLY
+531 NTEGKIIPGLF

-565 GMAQFYGYVAGQNA
+565 GMAQFYGYVAGQNVVNMA
-579 ANQA
+579 

>member
-1 MELTRRS
+1 MEMTRRS
-8 LVAGAAAGAATLA
+8 FVTSAAAGTAAMA
-21 VAASVPAR
+21 AASTVALADAPA
-29 AAERTASAQADA
+29 TDA
-41 AAGAQVT
+41 AAQN
-48 SEDWLGEP
+48 WLGEA
-56 PVISD
+56 PVIED
-61 ADVESEE
+61 ADIESEE
-68 SCDVLVV
+68 SCDVVVV

-97 VEKSATDN
+97 IEKSETDN

-111 ALIGGPYEERWERAD
+111 ALIGGAYEERWGRAD
-126 LDKEQIINE
+126 LDREQIINE
-135 HMLESSYMCKRA
+135 HMIESSYMCKRA

-159 FDWLVEPMADDMW
+159 FDWLVEPMVDDMW

-231 DTGHARAYYGHFAE
+231 DTGHAKAYYGHFAE
-245 RLTTDDAGHVTGAYV
+245 KLITDESGRVAGVYV

-282 DYSSNPAMVE
+282 DYSSDPAMVQ

-311 VEGNMTNTG
+311 VEGNLTNTG
-320 DGHRMGAWVGA
+320 DGHKMGAWIGA

-368 QRFMNEDVPG
+368 ERFMNEDVPG

-384 IELQPGRRTYQFFD
+384 IELQPGRKTYQFFD

-409 FEHGCVNYCLAED
+409 FEHGCVNYCLSSD

-433 YCRTPESVEAAV
+433 YCRTPESVDAAV
-445 ESGVAF
+445 EGGSAF
-451 KGDTLEELLDQ
+451 KADTIEELLEQ
-462 LPDIDKDAA
+462 LPDIDKEAA
-471 LASIEHYNEVC
+471 LASIERYNEVC
-482 AAGVDTDFGKDPR
+482 KSGVDTDFGKDAR
-495 RLFALQN
+495 RLFPLEN
-502 PPYYAC
+502 PPFYAC

-526 ECHVY
+526 ECRVY
-531 DTAGKVIEGLY
+531 NTEGKIIPGLF

-565 GMAQFYGYVAGQNA
+565 GMAQFYGYVAGQNVVNMA
-579 ANQA
+579 

>member
-1 MELTRRS
+1 MEMTRRS
-8 LVAGAAAGAATLA
+8 FVASAAAGGA
-21 VAASVPAR
+21 VMAAAST
-29 AAERTASAQADA
+29 AALADA
-41 AAGAQVT
+41 PAADTAAQ
-48 SEDWLGEP
+48 DWLGEA
-56 PVISD
+56 PVIEDS
-61 ADVESEE
+61 AIESEE
-68 SCDVLVV
+68 SCDVVVV

-97 VEKSATDN
+97 IEKSETDN

-111 ALIGGPYEERWERAD
+111 ALIGGDYEERWGRAD

-135 HMLESSYMCKRA
+135 HMIESSYMCKRA

-172 VGDSNMA
+172 VGDSNMS

-231 DTGHARAYYGHFAE
+231 DTGRAKAYYGHFAE
-245 RLTTDDAGHVTGAYV
+245 KLITDESDRVVGVYV

-282 DYSSNPAMVE
+282 DYSSDPAMVQ
-292 RFIPETIENGVTPM
+292 RFIPETVENGVTPM
-306 WIHQD
+306 WIHRD
-311 VEGNMTNTG
+311 VEGNLTNTG
-320 DGHRMGAWVGA
+320 DGHKMGAWIGA

-368 QRFMNEDVPG
+368 ERFMNEDVPG

-384 IELQPGRRTYQFFD
+384 IELQPGRKTYQFFD

-409 FEHGCVNYCLAED
+409 FEHGCVNYCLSAD

-445 ESGVAF
+445 EAGSAF
-451 KGDTLEELLDQ
+451 KADTLEELLEQ
-462 LPDIDKDAA
+462 LPDIDKETA
-471 LASIEHYNEVC
+471 LASIERYNEVC
-482 AAGVDTDFGKDPR
+482 RSGVDTDFGKDAR
-495 RLFALQN
+495 RLFPLEN
-502 PPYYAC
+502 PPFYAC
-508 AFVPAIMLV
+508 SFVPAIMLV

-526 ECHVY
+526 ECRVY
-531 DTAGKVIEGLY
+531 NTEGKIIPGLF

-565 GMAQFYGYVAGQNA
+565 GMAQFYGYVAGQNVVNMA
-579 ANQA
+579 

>member
-1 MELTRRS
+1 MEMTRRS
-8 LVAGAAAGAATLA
+8 FVASAAAGTA
-21 VAASVPAR
+21 VMAAASSVAL
-29 AAERTASAQADA
+29 ADA
-41 AAGAQVT
+41 PAADTAAQ
-48 SEDWLGEP
+48 DWLGEA
-56 PVISD
+56 PVIEDS
-61 ADVESEE
+61 AIESEE
-68 SCDVLVV
+68 SCDVVVV

-88 AEAGADVIA
+88 AEAGANVIA
-97 VEKSATDN
+97 IEKSETDN

-111 ALIGGPYEERWERAD
+111 ALIGGAYEERWGRAD
-126 LDKEQIINE
+126 LDREQIINE
-135 HMLESSYMCKRA
+135 HMIESSYMCKRA

-159 FDWLVEPMADDMW
+159 FDWLVAPMVDDMW

-231 DTGHARAYYGHFAE
+231 NTGHAKAYYGHFAE
-245 RLTTDDAGHVTGAYV
+245 KLITDESGRVAGVYV

-282 DYSSNPAMVE
+282 DYSSDPAMVQH
-292 RFIPETIENGVTPM
+292 FIPETIENGVMPM
-306 WIHQD
+306 WIHND
-311 VEGNMTNTG
+311 VEGNLTNTG
-320 DGHRMGAWVGA
+320 DGHKMGAWIGA

-368 QRFMNEDVPG
+368 ERFMNEDVPG

-398 SAWPEQVGAFP
+398 SAWPEQVSAFP
-409 FEHGCVNYCLAED
+409 FEHGCVNYCLSTD

-433 YCRTPESVEAAV
+433 YCRTPESVDAAV
-445 ESGVAF
+445 EGGSAF
-451 KGDTLEELLDQ
+451 KADTIEELLEQ
-462 LPDIDKDAA
+462 LPDIDKEAA
-471 LASIEHYNEVC
+471 LASIERYNEVC
-482 AAGVDTDFGKDPR
+482 KSGVDTDFGKDAR
-495 RLFALQN
+495 RLFPLEN
-502 PPYYAC
+502 PPFYAC

-526 ECHVY
+526 ECRVY
-531 DTAGKVIEGLY
+531 NTEGKVIPGLF

-565 GMAQFYGYVAGQNA
+565 GMAQFYGYVAGQNVVNMA
-579 ANQA
+579 

>member
-8 LVAGAAAGAATLA
+8 FVTTAAAGLAGTAALA
-21 VAASVPAR
+21 GASAALADEAAAS
-29 AAERTASAQADA
+29 ASSFV
-41 AAGAQVT
+41 G
-48 SEDWLGEP
+48 EDWLGEA
-56 PVISD
+56 PVIDD
-61 ADVESEE
+61 ADVELEE
-68 SCDVLVV
+68 ACDVVVV

-97 VEKSATDN
+97 LEKSETDN

-111 ALIGGPYEERWERAD
+111 ALIGGTYEERWGRAD
-126 LDKEQIINE
+126 LDKEQVINE
-135 HMLESSYMCKRA
+135 HMIESSYMCKRA

-159 FDWLVEPMADDMW
+159 FEWLVKPMADDLW
-172 VGDSNMA
+172 IGDSNMA

-231 DTGHARAYYGHFAE
+231 DTGHAKAYYGHFGTE
-245 RLTTDDAGHVTGAYV
+245 LICDESGRVTGVYA

-267 YKKISA
+267 YKKITA
-273 AKGVILTTG
+273 NKGVILTTG
-282 DYSSNPAMVE
+282 DYSSDPAMVQ
-292 RFIPETIENGVTPM
+292 RFIPETVENGVTPM
-306 WIHQD
+306 WIHVD

-320 DGHRMGAWVGA
+320 DGHKMGAWIGA

-368 QRFMNEDVPG
+368 KRFMNEDVPG

-384 IELQPGRRTYQFFD
+384 IELQPGRKTYQFFD
-398 SAWPEQVGAFP
+398 SAWTEQVGAFP
-409 FEHGCVNYCLAED
+409 YEHGCVNYCLTED

-433 YCRTPESVEAAV
+433 YCRTPESVDEAV

-451 KGDTLEELLDQ
+451 KADTLEELLDQ
-462 LPDIDKDAA
+462 LGDIDKDAA
-471 LASIEHYNEVC
+471 LASIARYNEVC
-482 AAGVDTDFGKDPR
+482 ASGVDTDFGKDSR
-495 RLFALQN
+495 RLFALEN

-508 AFVPAIMLV
+508 SFVPAIMLV

-526 ECHVY
+526 ECRVY
-531 DTAGKVIEGLY
+531 NTEGKVIEGLY

-579 ANQA
+579 AAQA

>member
-1 MELTRRS
+1 MEMTRRS
-8 LVAGAAAGAATLA
+8 FVTSAAAGTAAMA
-21 VAASVPAR
+21 AASTVAL
-29 AAERTASAQADA
+29 ADA
-41 AAGAQVT
+41 PATEAGEQ
-48 SEDWLGEP
+48 DWLGEA
-56 PVISD
+56 PVIED
-61 ADVESEE
+61 ADIESEE
-68 SCDVLVV
+68 SCDVVVV

-97 VEKSATDN
+97 IEKSETDN

-111 ALIGGPYEERWERAD
+111 ALIGGAYEERWGRAD
-126 LDKEQIINE
+126 LDREQIINE
-135 HMLESSYMCKRA
+135 HMIESSYMCKRA

-159 FDWLVEPMADDMW
+159 FDWLVEPMVDDMW

-231 DTGHARAYYGHFAE
+231 DTGHAKAYYGHFAE
-245 RLTTDDAGHVTGAYV
+245 KLITDESGRVAGVYV

-282 DYSSNPAMVE
+282 DYSSDPAMVQ
-292 RFIPETIENGVTPM
+292 RFIPETIENGVMPM

-311 VEGNMTNTG
+311 VEGNLTNTG
-320 DGHRMGAWVGA
+320 DGHKMGAWIGA

-368 QRFMNEDVPG
+368 ERFMNEDVPG

-384 IELQPGRRTYQFFD
+384 IELQPGRKTYQFFD

-409 FEHGCVNYCLAED
+409 FEHGCVNYCLSAD
-422 EMPKNNSGASF
+422 EMPKNNSGAGF
-433 YCRTPESVEAAV
+433 YCRTPESVDAAV
-445 ESGVAF
+445 EGGSAF
-451 KGDTLEELLDQ
+451 KADTIEELLEMI
-462 LPDIDKDAA
+462 PDMDVEAA
-471 LASIEHYNEVC
+471 LASIERYNELC
-482 AAGVDTDFGKDPR
+482 KNGEDTDYCKASQ
-495 RLFALQN
+495 RLFALEN
-502 PPYYAC
+502 PPFYAAEC
-508 AFVPAIMLV
+508 GTALSLGNL
-517 AMGGLKSDE
+517 GGFESDGD
-526 ECHVY
+526 CHVY
-531 DTAGKVIEGLY
+531 NTDRELIPGLY
-542 VAGNVQGDRFAVSY
+542 VCGAPQGGRFNVQY
-556 PISLKGLSI
+556 PISLKGLSC
-565 GMAQFYGYVAGQNA
+565 GMCMVFGKIAGENA
-579 ANQA
+579 AKLA

>member
-1 MELTRRS
+1 MEMTRRS
-8 LVAGAAAGAATLA
+8 FVTSAAAGTAAMA
-21 VAASVPAR
+21 AASTVAL
-29 AAERTASAQADA
+29 ADA
-41 AAGAQVT
+41 PATEAGEQ
-48 SEDWLGEP
+48 DWLGEA
-56 PVISD
+56 PVIED
-61 ADVESEE
+61 ADIESEE
-68 SCDVLVV
+68 SCDVVVV

-97 VEKSATDN
+97 IEKSETDN

-111 ALIGGPYEERWERAD
+111 ALIGGAYEERWGRAD
-126 LDKEQIINE
+126 LDREQIINE
-135 HMLESSYMCKRA
+135 HMIESSYMCKRA

-159 FDWLVEPMADDMW
+159 FDWLVEPMVDDMW

-213 VNFGSMAEQ
+213 VNFGSMVEQ

-231 DTGHARAYYGHFAE
+231 DTGHAKAYYGHFAE
-245 RLTTDDAGHVTGAYV
+245 KLITDESGRVAGVYV

-282 DYSSNPAMVE
+282 DYSSDPAMVQH
-292 RFIPETIENGVTPM
+292 FIPETIENGVTPM

-311 VEGNMTNTG
+311 VEGNLTNTG
-320 DGHRMGAWVGA
+320 DGHKMGAWIGA
-331 DIQQHHATNDHHM
+331 DIQQRHATNDHHM

-368 QRFMNEDVPG
+368 ERFMNEDVPG

-409 FEHGCVNYCLAED
+409 FEHGCVNYCLSSD

-433 YCRTPESVEAAV
+433 YCRTPESVDAAV
-445 ESGVAF
+445 EGGSAF
-451 KGDTLEELLDQ
+451 KADTIEELLEQ
-462 LPDIDKDAA
+462 LPDIDKEAA
-471 LASIEHYNEVC
+471 LASIERYNEVC
-482 AAGVDTDFGKDPR
+482 KSGVDTDFGKDAR
-495 RLFALQN
+495 RLFPLEN
-502 PPYYAC
+502 PPFYAC
-508 AFVPAIMLV
+508 TFVPAIMLV

-526 ECHVY
+526 ECRVY
-531 DTAGKVIEGLY
+531 NTEGKIIPGLF

-565 GMAQFYGYVAGQNA
+565 GMAQFYGYVAGQNVVNMA
-579 ANQA
+579 

>member
-1 MELTRRS
+1 M
-8 LVAGAAAGAATLA
+8 
-21 VAASVPAR
+21 
-29 AAERTASAQADA
+29 
-41 AAGAQVT
+41 
-48 SEDWLGEP
+48 
-56 PVISD
+56 
-61 ADVESEE
+61 
-68 SCDVLVV
+68 VV

-97 VEKSATDN
+97 IEKSETDN

-111 ALIGGPYEERWERAD
+111 ALIGGDYEERWGRAD

-135 HMLESSYMCKRA
+135 HMIESSYMCKRA

-159 FDWLVEPMADDMW
+159 FDWLVEPMVDDMW
-172 VGDSNMA
+172 VGDSNMS

-231 DTGHARAYYGHFAE
+231 DTGRAKAYYGHFAE
-245 RLTTDDAGHVTGAYV
+245 KLITDESDRVVGVYV

-282 DYSSNPAMVE
+282 DYSSDPAMVQ
-292 RFIPETIENGVTPM
+292 RFIPETVENGVTPM
-306 WIHQD
+306 WIHWD
-311 VEGNMTNTG
+311 VEGNLTNTG
-320 DGHRMGAWVGA
+320 DGHKMGAWIGA

-368 QRFMNEDVPG
+368 ERFMNEDVPG

-384 IELQPGRRTYQFFD
+384 IELQPGRKTYQFFD

-409 FEHGCVNYCLAED
+409 FEHGCVNYCLSAD

-445 ESGVAF
+445 EAGSAF
-451 KGDTLEELLDQ
+451 KADTLEELLEQ
-462 LPDIDKDAA
+462 LPDIDKETA
-471 LASIEHYNEVC
+471 LASIERYNEVC
-482 AAGVDTDFGKDPR
+482 RSGVDTDFGKDAR
-495 RLFALQN
+495 RLFPLEN
-502 PPYYAC
+502 PPFYAC
-508 AFVPAIMLV
+508 SFVPAIMLV

-526 ECHVY
+526 ECRVY
-531 DTAGKVIEGLY
+531 NTEGKIIPGLF

-565 GMAQFYGYVAGQNA
+565 GMAQFYGYVAGQNVVNMA
-579 ANQA
+579 

>member
-1 MELTRRS
+1 MEMTRRS
-8 LVAGAAAGAATLA
+8 FVTSAAAGTAAMA
-21 VAASVPAR
+21 AASTVALADAPAT
-29 AAERTASAQADA
+29 EASAQ
-41 AAGAQVT
+41 
-48 SEDWLGEP
+48 DWLGEA
-56 PVISD
+56 PVIED
-61 ADVESEE
+61 ADIESEE
-68 SCDVLVV
+68 SCDVVVV

-97 VEKSATDN
+97 IEKSETDN

-111 ALIGGPYEERWERAD
+111 ALIGGAYEERWGRAD
-126 LDKEQIINE
+126 LDREQIINE
-135 HMLESSYMCKRA
+135 HMIESSYMCKRA

-159 FDWLVEPMADDMW
+159 FDWLVEPMVDNMW

-179 DIPDGVTNYLLPDNH
+179 DIPNGVTNYLLPDNH

-213 VNFGSMAEQ
+213 VNFGSMVEQ
-222 HAAQIKAAE
+222 HAAQIKTAE

-245 RLTTDDAGHVTGAYV
+245 KLITDESGRVAGVYV

-282 DYSSNPAMVE
+282 DYSSDPAMVQ
-292 RFIPETIENGVTPM
+292 RFIPETIENGVMPM

-311 VEGNMTNTG
+311 VEGNLTNTG
-320 DGHRMGAWVGA
+320 DGHKMGAWIGA

-368 QRFMNEDVPG
+368 ERFMNEDVPG

-384 IELQPGRRTYQFFD
+384 IELQPGRKTYQFFD

-409 FEHGCVNYCLAED
+409 FEHGCVNYCLSAD
-422 EMPKNNSGASF
+422 EMPKNNSGAGF
-433 YCRTPESVEAAV
+433 YCRTPESVDAAV
-445 ESGVAF
+445 EGGSAF
-451 KGDTLEELLDQ
+451 KADTIEELLEQ
-462 LPDIDKDAA
+462 LPDIDKEAA
-471 LASIEHYNEVC
+471 LASIERYNEVC
-482 AAGVDTDFGKDPR
+482 KSGIDTDFGKDAR
-495 RLFALQN
+495 RLFPLEN
-502 PPYYAC
+502 PPFYAC

-526 ECHVY
+526 ECRVY
-531 DTAGKVIEGLY
+531 NTEGKIIPGLF

-565 GMAQFYGYVAGQNA
+565 GMAQFYGYVAGQNVVNMA
-579 ANQA
+579 

>member
-1 MELTRRS
+1 MEMTRRS
-8 LVAGAAAGAATLA
+8 FVASAAAGTA
-21 VAASVPAR
+21 VMAAASSVAL
-29 AAERTASAQADA
+29 ADA
-41 AAGAQVT
+41 PAADTAAQ
-48 SEDWLGEP
+48 DWLGEA
-56 PVISD
+56 PVIEDS
-61 ADVESEE
+61 AIESEE
-68 SCDVLVV
+68 SCDVVVV

-88 AEAGADVIA
+88 AEAGANVIA
-97 VEKSATDN
+97 IEKSETDN

-111 ALIGGPYEERWERAD
+111 ALIGGAYEERWGRAD
-126 LDKEQIINE
+126 LDREQIINE
-135 HMLESSYMCKRA
+135 HMIESSYMCKRA

-159 FDWLVEPMADDMW
+159 FDWLVAPMVDDMW

-231 DTGHARAYYGHFAE
+231 DTGHAKAYYGHFAE
-245 RLTTDDAGHVTGAYV
+245 KLITDESGRVAGVYV

-282 DYSSNPAMVE
+282 DYSSDPAMVQH
-292 RFIPETIENGVTPM
+292 FIPETIENGVMPM
-306 WIHQD
+306 WIHND
-311 VEGNMTNTG
+311 VEGNLTNTG
-320 DGHRMGAWVGA
+320 DGHKMGAWIGA

-368 QRFMNEDVPG
+368 ERFMNEDVPG

-398 SAWPEQVGAFP
+398 SAWPEQVSAFP
-409 FEHGCVNYCLAED
+409 FEHGCVNYCLSTD

-433 YCRTPESVEAAV
+433 YCRTPESVDAAV
-445 ESGVAF
+445 EGGSAF
-451 KGDTLEELLDQ
+451 KADTIEELLEQ
-462 LPDIDKDAA
+462 LPDIDKEAA
-471 LASIEHYNEVC
+471 LASIERYNEVC
-482 AAGVDTDFGKDPR
+482 KSGVDTDFGKDAR
-495 RLFALQN
+495 RLFPLEN
-502 PPYYAC
+502 PPFYAC
-508 AFVPAIMLV
+508 SFVPAIMLV

-526 ECHVY
+526 ECRVY
-531 DTAGKVIEGLY
+531 NTDGKIIPGLF

-565 GMAQFYGYVAGQNA
+565 GMAQFYGYVAGQNVVNMA
-579 ANQA
+579 